1 MKNILVI
8 LDGIVSKKLLS
19 RMVESNVVNNMYDV
33 VYMDDSILCDE
44 KPENFTFYKF
54 DPTSFSKLHTVL
66 SKVSHTEVL
75 IVLSNKDEILSVIK
89 NIRTYKKNL
98 QITIYNNW
106 DISISDD
113 PYVNNYNG
121 IEVLANGLLEKL
133 PNIPIVAQNI
143 GLRQGEIMELR
154 IPFGSSYAY
163 RYIGS
168 IEQKNWKIF
177 GLYRNDKLHNIKP
190 SLVLKPNDIILMI
203 GNPDVL
209 MQVYATITKTQG
221 LFPRPF
227 GENFYLYFDLYLQD
241 DKEVINC
248 AKETR
253 DLHRKMKND
262 KLIVKITRPTNNQVL
277 KQIYAIFKKLN
288 NVEIE
293 LDYHNLGFNKILG
306 EDIKKYNV
314 GMLIIS
320 HTLLQ
325 FKEATRKILELKIPL
340 YKLGIEPISKVT
352 QTVVLLNE
360 ASHYEQISPL
370 VFDISNQLK
379 NKVTIYDADPIEDKQ
394 SDEIIEHFENLG
406 KIFNTSVTTIRNNK
420 NPISELLAQKNI
432 IQILPLRDDMF
443 ETRYLKFFSTDSDLL
458 SYDINRYNQI
468 IIPIIEE

>member
-19 RMVESNVVNNMYDV
+19 RMVESNVVNNMYDI
-33 VYMDDSILCDE
+33 VYMDDTILCDE

-54 DPTSFSKLHTVL
+54 DPTSFSKLHSVL
-66 SKVSHTEVL
+66 TKVNHTEVL
-75 IVLSNKDEILSVIK
+75 IVLSNKQEILSVIK
-89 NIRTYKKNL
+89 NIRTFKKNL

-106 DISISDD
+106 DIPISDD

-221 LFPRPF
+221 QFPRPF
-227 GENFYLYFDLYLQD
+227 GENFYIYFDLYLQE
-241 DKEVINC
+241 DKEIINC

-253 DLHRKMKND
+253 DLHRKMKNE

-293 LDYHNLGFNKILG
+293 LDYHNLGFNKILN

-314 GMLIIS
+314 GMLIVS
-320 HTLLQ
+320 HTLLEY
-325 FKEATRKILELKIPL
+325 KEATKKILDLKIPV
-340 YKLGIEPISKVT
+340 YKLGVEPISKVT
-352 QTVVLLNE
+352 KTVVLLNE
-360 ASHYEQISPL
+360 SSHYEQISPL

-394 SDEIIEHFENLG
+394 NDDIVEHFENLG
-406 KIFNTSVTTIRNNK
+406 KIFNTTVSTIRNNK
-420 NPISELLAQKNI
+420 NPISELLSEKNF

-443 ETRYLKFFSTDSDLL
+443 QTRYLKFFNTDSDLL

-468 IIPIIEE
+468 LIPIIEE